1 MKLIIFIF
9 ISLNCITCFN
19 KNLILEKIIREYSD
33 GRPSVV
39 NTYKKNN
46 DNINELIIET
56 VYNHNGKINTEIY
69 FENNSI
75 KYVKYY
81 YYYKNSKLKE
91 VQKYLPPS
99 IKDGEWIY
107 YNLDGSIFKIEVYK
121 NHKLKKIKRY

>member
-1 MKLIIFIF
+1 MKLIIFI
-9 ISLNCITCFN
+9 SLICITCF
-19 KNLILEKIIREYSD
+19 KKKIILEKVIREYSD

-91 VQKYLPPS
+91 VRKYLPPG

-107 YNLDGSIFKIEVYK
+107 YNLDGSILKIEVYK
-121 NHKLKKIKRY
+121 NHKFKKIKRY

>member
-91 VQKYLPPS
+91 VRKYLPS
-99 IKDGEWIY
+99 GIKDGEWIY